1 MPAHQPLAPAPAAV
15 GAPAAGSPA
24 SFGHQGELGGA
35 AQALD
40 AAFLTRSPLLA
51 AYLPAGYP
59 DPVTSLDLLHQLA
72 ASADILEVGWP
83 YTDPMMDG
91 PVIQEAG
98 AQALAAGFTVRH
110 LMETVRSLAPVTHVL
125 VMGYYQPLYRY
136 GLRRTAEELA
146 EAGAAGVI
154 LPDLNIDEAAP
165 WLAEACRVGLHT
177 VFVIAPT
184 ASDERLRRIAAAGG
198 GMLYAPATA
207 GVTGTT
213 GALSDSLPPF
223 VRRLRTLTSLPV
235 GAGIGVSRPE
245 QAAHIAQFADA
256 AIVGSAFIRAV
267 RDAPGRAGFAA
278 AAQLAGELRQALRV
292 PAVTAA

>member
-1 MPAHQPLAPAPAAV
+1 MPVHPPHAPGRAA
-15 GAPAAGSPA
+15 
-24 SFGHQGELGGA
+24 L
-35 AQALD
+35 ALD
-40 AAFLTRSPLLA
+40 AAFRARGPLLG

-59 DPVTSLDLLHQLA
+59 DRATSLDLLHQLA
-72 ASADILEVGWP
+72 LASDVVEVGWP

-110 LMETVRSLAPVTHVL
+110 LMETVRSLAPITHVL

-136 GLRRTAEELA
+136 GLRRAAEELA
-146 EAGAAGVI
+146 AAGAAGVI

-165 WLAEACRVGLHT
+165 WLAEARRVGLHT
-177 VFVIAPT
+177 VFVVAPT
-184 ASDERLRRIAAAGG
+184 ASDERLRRIAAAAG
-198 GMLYAPATA
+198 GMLYAPATS

-213 GALSDSLPPF
+213 GSLSASLPSF
-223 VRRLRTLTSLPV
+223 VHRLRTLTSLPV

-245 QAAHIAQFADA
+245 QAARLRQFADA

-267 RDAPGRAGFAA
+267 RDNPGRAGIAA
-278 AAQLAGELRQALRV
+278 AAQLAGELRQALRL
-292 PAVTAA
+292 PAVAAA

>member
-1 MPAHQPLAPAPAAV
+1 MPAHQPLAPVTV
-15 GAPAAGSPA
+15 GAPPTDGLAPL
-24 SFGHQGELGGA
+24 GHRGELGGA
-35 AQALD
+35 AHALD
-40 AAFLTRSPLLA
+40 AAFRARSPLLA

-59 DPVTSLDLLHQLA
+59 DLATSLDLLHQLA
-72 ASADILEVGWP
+72 ASADVLEVGWP
-83 YTDPMMDG
+83 FTDPVMDG
-91 PVIQEAG
+91 PVVQEAG

-110 LMETVRSLAPVTHVL
+110 LMQTVRSLAPVTHVL

-146 EAGAAGVI
+146 AAGAAGVI

-165 WLAEACRVGLHT
+165 WLAEARRVGLHT

-213 GALSDSLPPF
+213 GTLSASLPSF

-245 QAAHIAQFADA
+245 QAAHIGQFADA

-267 RDAPGRAGFAA
+267 RDAPGRAGIAA
-278 AAQLAGELRQALRV
+278 AAQLAGELRQALHV

>member
-1 MPAHQPLAPAPAAV
+1 MPADPP
-15 GAPAAGSPA
+15 
-24 SFGHQGELGGA
+24 GHRGEPGGA
-35 AQALD
+35 ASALD
-40 AAFLTRSPLLA
+40 EAFRTRSPLLA

-59 DPVTSLDLLHQLA
+59 DRATSLDLLHQLA

-91 PVIQEAG
+91 PVIQQAG

-110 LMETVRSLAPVTHVL
+110 LMQTVRSLAPVAHVL

-154 LPDLNIDEAAP
+154 LPDLNIDESAP
-165 WLAEACRVGLHT
+165 WLAEAHRAGLHT
-177 VFVIAPT
+177 IFVVAPT
-184 ASDERLRRIAAAGG
+184 ANDERLRRIAAAGG

-213 GALSDSLPPF
+213 GTLSPSLPSF
-223 VRRLRTLTSLPV
+223 VRRLRAVTGMPV

-245 QAAHIAQFADA
+245 QAAHIGQFADA
-256 AIVGSAFIRAV
+256 AIVGSAFVRAV
-267 RDAPGRAGFAA
+267 RDVPGRAGIAA
-278 AAQLAGELRQALRV
+278 AAQLAVELRQALRA
-292 PAVTAA
+292 PAMTAA

>member
-1 MPAHQPLAPAPAAV
+1 MTQTDDAETLRQV
-15 GAPAAGSPA
+15 GK
-24 SFGHQGELGGA
+24 
-35 AQALD
+35 
-40 AAFLTRSPLLA
+40 
-51 AYLPAGYP
+51 
-59 DPVTSLDLLHQLA
+59 
-72 ASADILEVGWP
+72 

-154 LPDLNIDEAAP
+154 LPDLNIDEAGP

-184 ASDERLRRIAAAGG
+184 ASDERLRRIAGGRGRHALRPGHCRGHRHDRNLERLAAV
-198 GMLYAPATA
+198 LRPPAADTDQPA
-207 GVTGTT
+207 GWRR
-213 GALSDSLPPF
+213 D
-223 VRRLRTLTSLPV
+223 RRL
-235 GAGIGVSRPE
+235 
-245 QAAHIAQFADA
+245 
-256 AIVGSAFIRAV
+256 
-267 RDAPGRAGFAA
+267 
-278 AAQLAGELRQALRV
+278 
-292 PAVTAA
+292 PA